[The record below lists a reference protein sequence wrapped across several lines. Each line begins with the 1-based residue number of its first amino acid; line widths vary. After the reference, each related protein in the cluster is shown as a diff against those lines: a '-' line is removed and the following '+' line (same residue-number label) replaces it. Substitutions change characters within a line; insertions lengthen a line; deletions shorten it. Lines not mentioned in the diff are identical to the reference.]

1 MACFFYMM
9 VAVGGRQSGGQAS
22 DYSPQKVLRIYR
34 EKSASAGR
42 NRIFQR
48 LLHLYAD
55 SEINVLAVTETK

>member
-1 MACFFYMM
+1 MR
-9 VAVGGRQSGGQAS
+9 AVVRGSQGEAS
-22 DYSPQKVLRIYR
+22 DYSQQKLLRIYR